1 MDWLEVVNGPGGALA
16 LLLLILA
23 GGARGWWVF
32 GRELTHLN
40 ERYEATV
47 LDVRQ
52 DRDEWKRIALSN
64 LDLASKAVDTAEGR
78 KA

>member
-1 MDWLEVVNGPGGALA
+1 MEWLEVVNGPGGALG

-23 GGARGWWVF
+23 GGVRGWWVF

-47 LDVRQ
+47 LDLRM
-52 DRDEWKRIALSN
+52 DRDEWKRIALAGT
-64 LDLASKAVDTAEGR
+64 DLAQKAVSAAEN
-78 KA
+78 AP